1 MVTQFIH
8 VTGIS
13 LVNPAITIG
22 VGHHV
27 IMDPIIT
34 PSNATD
40 KTVIWE
46 SSYKGIATIDSDGLI
61 TGVSQGKVHI
71 TGTTVDGGK
80 KVDMILTVK

>member
-1 MVTQFIH
+1 
-8 VTGIS
+8 
-13 LVNPAITIG
+13 
-22 VGHHV
+22 
-27 IMDPIIT
+27 
-34 PSNATD
+34 
-40 KTVIWE
+40 WE